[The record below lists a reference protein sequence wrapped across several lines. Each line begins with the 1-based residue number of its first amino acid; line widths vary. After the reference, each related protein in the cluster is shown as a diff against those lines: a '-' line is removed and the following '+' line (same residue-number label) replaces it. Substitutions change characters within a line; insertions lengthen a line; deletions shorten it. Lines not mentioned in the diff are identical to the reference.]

1 MKYNLKWQN
10 KFSGETGY
18 VGKVLKSKGYFVNAP
33 KKENAKKYA
42 SIKATAADMEF
53 LKEIGETEN
62 NNFSTEEA

>member
-1 MKYNLKWQN
+1 MKCNPRWQN
-10 KFSGETGY
+10 KYSGETGY
-18 VGKVLKSKGYFVNAP
+18 VAKALKSKSYLVNAP
-33 KKENAKKYA
+33 EKENAKKYA